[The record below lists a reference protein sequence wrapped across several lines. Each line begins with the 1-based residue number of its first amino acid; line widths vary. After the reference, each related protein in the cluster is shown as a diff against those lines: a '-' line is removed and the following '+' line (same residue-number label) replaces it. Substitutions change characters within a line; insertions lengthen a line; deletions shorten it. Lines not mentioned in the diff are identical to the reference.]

1 MPFDFFVHLKFDLV
15 YLCFLFLL
23 NRQKKRMINGD
34 DMGRSNIEAGIIH
47 MENVI
52 GENQYFGTKPLL
64 HPFSI
69 PSHLEK
75 VKKMQP

>member
-1 MPFDFFVHLKFDLV
+1 
-15 YLCFLFLL
+15 
-23 NRQKKRMINGD
+23 MINGD